1 MTATKAAKGL
11 KDGGPGRPQKPKEN
25 PKAPKDDPKAPGMRI
40 LKVGTCPSLSRGSTL
55 TYHIG
60 CNSESEVHFRI
71 WGNTGG
77 GIFAKVWVP
86 WSRIEPALET
96 CPVTAGTL
104 KRSGAFRGKSAN
116 TPGFMLAVLKV
127 EGLVEPLE
135 GQGHMKADPA
145 RFLKG
150 MEALIASGTAI
161 ASGTETQE
169 PEPGK
174 PAKPPAAKPKG

>member
-1 MTATKAAKGL
+1 MTATKAAKEGA
-11 KDGGPGRPQKPKEN
+11 KGRPQQPKEN
-25 PKAPKDDPKAPGMRI
+25 PKAPEMRI

-77 GIFAKVWVP
+77 GLFGKEWVP
-86 WSRIEPALET
+86 WSRIEAALET

-104 KRSGAFRGKSAN
+104 KRSGAFRGNSN
-116 TPGFMLAVLKV
+116 TRGFMLAVLKV

-145 RFLKG
+145 RFLQA
-150 MEALIASGTAI
+150 MEALIASGTDI
-161 ASGTETQE
+161 ASGTQIEE